1 MANQGLK
8 KAILQTIK
16 YSDHFHFPLT
26 LTELHHRLIGYKV
39 SRASL
44 TKVVHALTKSKLI
57 SQQKHYY
64 FLPHKLSLVKRRK
77 LYARLSKPLY
87 TYAHSLLPTL
97 ARVRPVRAVFLTGS
111 LAMKNTD
118 GHDDIDLMI
127 IADSGKLWT
136 TRLLLTLYTSILGI
150 RRTRNTKNIMGKLCL
165 NLYLTTNSLAIPIS
179 KRSLYSAYELIQIVP
194 LYDPHNLHAKLL
206 TANLWVNDYLPNYP
220 IPKREARING
230 FTGLRLYERLIEL
243 IAYHLQYLYMKSR
256 ITREYVT
263 KDAAFFHPR
272 DPSPPTT
279 TTHKL

>member
-1 MANQGLK
+1 MVNQGLK

-26 LTELHHRLIGYKV
+26 LTELHHRLIGYQV

-206 TANLWVNDYLPNYP
+206 TANLWVNDYLPNYLMP
-220 IPKREARING
+220 HPD
-230 FTGLRLYERLIEL
+230 TTMYHVPCTMYEKLVETIS
-243 IAYHLQYLYMKSR
+243 YHLQYLYMKSR

-272 DPSPPTT
+272 DPSPPTIS
-279 TTHKL
+279 THKL

>member
-26 LTELHHRLIGYKV
+26 ITELHQRLIGYQ
-39 SRASL
+39 ASKQSL
-44 TKVVHALTKSKLI
+44 QTAVN
-57 SQQKHYY
+57 
-64 FLPHKLSLVKRRK
+64 SLVKSQILFQHSSYFSLPNKSSLVKQRRIH
-77 LYARLSKPLY
+77 ARLSAPLL
-87 TYAHSLLPTL
+87 TYAKSLIPTL

-206 TANLWVNDYLPNYP
+206 TANLWVNDYLPNYLMP
-220 IPKREARING
+220 HPD
-230 FTGLRLYERLIEL
+230 TTMYHVPCTMYEKLVETIS
-243 IAYHLQYLYMKSR
+243 YYLQYLYMKSR

-272 DPSPPTT
+272 DPSPPTIS
-279 TTHKL
+279 THKL